1 MFLQPFLTYH
11 ATHTVTLSVN
21 SESLVNW
28 EAEDEKWT
36 VPINLGLAKLSSF
49 GLFPANYQLG
59 VGFFPVHPDI
69 GPSWKIRGAITI
81 VLPRRG

>member
-1 MFLQPFLTYH
+1 
-11 ATHTVTLSVN
+11 V
-21 SESLVNW
+21 
-28 EAEDEKWT
+28 T

-49 GLFPANYQLG
+49 GLFPASYQLA